1 MGCGGKSGEGGWW
14 CGRRW
19 RRRRRRLAAA
29 AAAAAAAVAD
39 GGGEMCGDVG
49 AEMLERL
56 GGEGTRELEGD
67 ERAEGVA
74 DDDRGLTSQPLSHKG
89 GALLAPEV
97 DGVLDD
103 RLSARAEAQEVDS
116 VDSVRR
122 CERRDGAPP
131 AVVRRAGETV
141 QQHNGR
147 TGASDVVGAV
157 ASLSLS
163 LSAAPR
169 SIRESGTAP
178 ACSLEGAAGVSRIG
192 SYPDVKYKK
201 KLPRS
206 QFGYAEQAGEAVTQ
220 SREETPCE
228 TESHAGQESKVPRG
242 HHREQLLSH
251 SNAGS
256 PWTGNSQR
264 RFSFSSGQI
273 AKTAVQKHSRDP
285 VEPGLSC

>member
-1 MGCGGKSGEGGWW
+1 
-14 CGRRW
+14 
-19 RRRRRRLAAA
+19 LAAA

-157 ASLSLS
+157 AS
-163 LSAAPR
+163 
-169 SIRESGTAP
+169 T
-178 ACSLEGAAGVSRIG
+178 G
-192 SYPDVKYKK
+192 S
-201 KLPRS
+201 
-206 QFGYAEQAGEAVTQ
+206 
-220 SREETPCE
+220 
-228 TESHAGQESKVPRG
+228 
-242 HHREQLLSH
+242 
-251 SNAGS
+251 
-256 PWTGNSQR
+256 
-264 RFSFSSGQI
+264 
-273 AKTAVQKHSRDP
+273 
-285 VEPGLSC
+285 